1 MGFIDEAIKWLKD
14 LWDKDSNKILTA
26 ATVMGVG
33 VVAVESFKAGER
45 CEQKKPL
52 IEAEIKEKE
61 EKLGKPLTKMECP
74 FKVFLEPQITCIAIS
89 MYTRIFLLV
98 FFNDGKSIIYRAIIA
113 YYQFKIRNSLSQN

>member
-61 EKLGKPLTKMECP
+61 EKLGKPLTKMEKTNMP
-74 FKVFLEPQITCIAIS
+74 MMNV
-89 MYTRIFLLV
+89 TRSHLALDFHPMLIM
-98 FFNDGKSIIYRAIIA
+98 
-113 YYQFKIRNSLSQN
+113 